1 MKKIKEKNLLLVGG
15 LALVGL
21 LLYKSISSQ
30 SGGGDYI
37 TPYNGGNGNNSGN
50 NPNVNVNDI
59 VNTAA
64 DFGKDV
70 LDYFKGQNQPTTTD
84 GRALVVV
91 YKMIRDSLQ
100 KQLEKA
106 AANGGVYTWVDENGV
121 SRSMTTDEIKSK
133 IETVERRI
141 ESLSK

>member
-21 LLYKSISSQ
+21 LLYNRISSQ
-30 SGGGDYI
+30 SGGGNYNT
-37 TPYNGGNGNNSGN
+37 TPYSGGNGNNGN
-50 NPNVNVNDI
+50 NPNIDVNNI

-70 LDYFKGQNQPTTTD
+70 LDYFKGQNQPQTN
-84 GRALVVV
+84 GRTMLVV
-91 YKMIRDSLQ
+91 YKSILNSLNLAL
-100 KQLEKA
+100 KKA

>member
-1 MKKIKEKNLLLVGG
+1 MKKIKDKNLLLVGG

-21 LLYKSISSQ
+21 LLYKSISAQ
-30 SGGGDYI
+30 SGDGNYNTI
-37 TPYNGGNGNNSGN
+37 PYGGGNGNNGN
-50 NPNVNVNDI
+50 NPNIDVNNI

-70 LDYFKGQNQPTTTD
+70 LDYFRDQNQPPTTD
-84 GRALVVV
+84 GRALITV
-91 YKMIRDSLQ
+91 YKMILDSL
-100 KQLEKA
+100 KKSLEKA
-106 AANGGVYTWVDENGV
+106 AANGGVYTWVDKNGV

-133 IETVERRI
+133 IETIERRI

>member
-21 LLYKSISSQ
+21 LLYNRISSQ
-30 SGGGDYI
+30 SGGGNYNI
-37 TPYNGGNGNNSGN
+37 TPYSGGNGNNGN
-50 NPNVNVNDI
+50 NPNIDVNNI
-59 VNTAA
+59 VDTAA

-70 LDYFKGQNQPTTTD
+70 LDYFKGQNQPPTTD